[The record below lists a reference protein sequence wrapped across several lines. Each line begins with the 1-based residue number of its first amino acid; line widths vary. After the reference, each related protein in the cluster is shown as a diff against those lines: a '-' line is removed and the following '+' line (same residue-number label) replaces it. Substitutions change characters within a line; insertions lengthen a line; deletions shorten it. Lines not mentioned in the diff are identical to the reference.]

1 MSRTT
6 RVRRTAEQWR
16 SLITE
21 QSRSGLSQQ
30 AFCKCK
36 RLSLSTFRLWK
47 GRLSASGEPTVTESE
62 QQATWID
69 LGKLA
74 SARSGWNIELDLGD
88 GVCLRLRRS

>member
-1 MSRTT
+1 
-6 RVRRTAEQWR
+6 
-16 SLITE
+16 
-21 QSRSGLSQQ
+21 
-30 AFCKCK
+30 
-36 RLSLSTFRLWK
+36 
-47 GRLSASGEPTVTESE
+47 VTESE